1 MSEQTGFKDFGLD
14 EKLLKAVEKVG
25 YTTPTPIQIKAI
37 PVVLDFR
44 FFKICSNTKMPA
56 SLRRAIRYGLL
67 F

>member
-37 PVVLDFR
+37 PVVLEGKDVMGVFWR
-44 FFKICSNTKMPA
+44 PEPQPFPT
-56 SLRRAIRYGLL
+56 
-67 F
+67 